1 MTMTLSQADIW
12 ELYETTDFVE
22 TELAA
27 DFYEVK
33 GKAPQLLGDGHF
45 WEIDLCEGIW
55 LGIST
60 WTNPNVCTIACE
72 ERQHE
77 VEITLWIPTRRQ
89 NSHYTFFGSGI
100 APKEVWKSPADREGI
115 FLSIGFEP
123 DLLKRM
129 YSNSSGELPPELQML
144 ITSNDWQQCWRD
156 RPLAPVMHAIVR
168 QIQACPYQGL
178 TKQIYLQGK
187 VLELLALGI
196 EPLRLER
203 AVVRDRPLNRNTVER
218 VYQARDILQQNCANP
233 PSVVDLAQQVGLEH
247 MKLKRGFRACFGT
260 TPFAYLRTYRLEQ
273 ARLLLQEGKLSIAAI
288 ANEVG
293 YSHLGHFARAFQDKF
308 GITPTECRLGKQII
322 L

>member
-89 NSHYTFFGSGI
+89 NSHYTPSSAVALHPRKSGNLLPI
-100 APKEVWKSPADREGI
+100 GKEYFS
-115 FLSIGFEP
+115 
-123 DLLKRM
+123 
-129 YSNSSGELPPELQML
+129 
-144 ITSNDWQQCWRD
+144 
-156 RPLAPVMHAIVR
+156 
-168 QIQACPYQGL
+168 
-178 TKQIYLQGK
+178 
-187 VLELLALGI
+187 LLALSQI
-196 EPLRLER
+196 CSSECTAIVP
-203 AVVRDRPLNRNTVER
+203 AS
-218 VYQARDILQQNCANP
+218 YHQNYKC
-233 PSVVDLAQQVGLEH
+233 
-247 MKLKRGFRACFGT
+247 
-260 TPFAYLRTYRLEQ
+260 
-273 ARLLLQEGKLSIAAI
+273 
-288 ANEVG
+288 
-293 YSHLGHFARAFQDKF
+293 
-308 GITPTECRLGKQII
+308 
-322 L
+322 